1 MKLCKG
7 NQGVIIFSCAEC
19 DYQTKD
25 KSNFNKHKKTHT
37 KLLCDECGHA
47 ASSLQLLDEHKAKSH
62 SSKMYKCDYC
72 EFIKLNVKRKAEVII
87 ITVVTFLLCILLH
100 LCISRWFAVSVGG
113 SAIAWYCQSDLQG
126 GAGPGYL
133 WSHDEVLIAYQE
145 LRVLLS
151 IKWSC
156 RGQFKMTQWFFSS

>member
-25 KSNFNKHKKTHT
+25 KSNFNKHTKTHT

-62 SSKMYKCDYC
+62 STKMYKCDYC
-72 EFIKLNVKRKAEVII
+72 EFIKLNVKRKVII
-87 ITVVTFLLCILLH
+87 ITVVTFLLCIFASFCASPDDSLCLLEFP
-100 LCISRWFAVSVGG
+100 R
-113 SAIAWYCQSDLQG
+113 
-126 GAGPGYL
+126 
-133 WSHDEVLIAYQE
+133 
-145 LRVLLS
+145 
-151 IKWSC
+151 
-156 RGQFKMTQWFFSS
+156 